1 MVDASS
7 DANKMVTDGSAS
19 PRIDI
24 YGLLAALLSRPPSTD
39 RLAYLT
45 NIDFHP
51 DIPPALRRAVKGV
64 KAAAEQTDADAAA
77 REYRALFEG
86 LEGGEVVPAAS
97 GYFENRLSK
106 APPVRLQD
114 HLKALHIERCG
125 EACGAEDHAA
135 VLCELM
141 VLIIAETRI
150 PIPDKAAFFNTHL
163 APWMPLFF
171 EDLQNAPAANFYRAV
186 GELGALFM
194 QLEKDLL
201 QERVNG

>member
-1 MVDASS
+1 MVE
-7 DANKMVTDGSAS
+7 NRFETTMVTDGSAS

-24 YGLLAALLSRPPSTD
+24 YGLLAALLTRPPSGD
-39 RLAYLT
+39 RLEHLT
-45 NIDFHP
+45 NIDLHP
-51 DIPPALRRAVKGV
+51 DIPPALSRAVKDV
-64 KAAAEQTDADAAA
+64 KAAADRTDPAAAA
-77 REYRALFEG
+77 REYQRLFEG
-86 LEGGEVVPAAS
+86 LGRGQVVPEAS
-97 GYFENRLSK
+97 WYFQNRLAG
-106 APPVRLQD
+106 APPLPLQE
-114 HLKALHIERCG
+114 HLAALHIERRG

-135 VLCELM
+135 ALCELM

-186 GELGALFM
+186 GQLGALFM

-201 QERVNG
+201 RERVNG